1 MKTFLVLLGCYLVGS
16 VSGAYILSRIFRH
29 KDIRDEG
36 SGNAGTT
43 NAIRVMGKKLGYA
56 TFAID
61 VVKGAV
67 AMALLAP
74 MLDESM
80 RLFAGLFVVLGH
92 DFPFYLGFRGGKGIA
107 TTFGSWGIVEPV
119 STAIGALCGFV
130 AAKTTRYVSVGSLT
144 FLSISSVAMLVLYGR
159 DPGNAAAVLLVW
171 LLGFVRHKDNLIRLK
186 EGRENR
192 IGGR

>member
-1 MKTFLVLLGCYLVGS
+1 M
-16 VSGAYILSRIFRH
+16 SRLFRH

-61 VVKGAV
+61 VFKGAV
-67 AMALLAP
+67 AMAFLAP

-107 TTFGSWGIVEPV
+107 TTFGSWGVVEPV

-130 AAKTTRYVSVGSLT
+130 AAKTTKYVSVGSLT
-144 FLSISSVAMLVLYGR
+144 FLSISSVAMLILYGR

>member
-1 MKTFLVLLGCYLVGS
+1 MKAILVLLGCYLIGS
-16 VSGAYILSRIFRH
+16 ISGAYFLSRLFRH

-67 AMALLAP
+67 VMAFLAP
-74 MLDESM
+74 MLDESI

-107 TTFGSWGIVEPV
+107 TTFGSWGAVLPLW
-119 STAIGALCGFV
+119 TALGAIGGVV
-130 AAKTTRYVSVGSLT
+130 AAKATRFVSVGSLT
-144 FLSISSVAMLVLYGR
+144 FLSISSVAMLLLYGH
-159 DPGNAAAVLLVW
+159 DLGNGLAVLLVW
-171 LLGFVRHKDNLIRLK
+171 LLGFIRHKDNLVRLK
-186 EGRENR
+186 EGRENK

>member
-1 MKTFLVLLGCYLVGS
+1 MKTLFVLLGCYLVGS
-16 VSGAYILSRIFRH
+16 ISGAYLLSRGFRH

-61 VVKGAV
+61 VLKGVV
-67 AMALLAP
+67 AMLVLAP
-74 MLDESM
+74 MLQESI
-80 RLFAGLFVVLGH
+80 RLFAGVFVVLGH

-107 TTFGSWGIVEPV
+107 TTFGSWGALEPLYV
-119 STAIGALCGFV
+119 AI
-130 AAKTTRYVSVGSLT
+130 AAIAGVLAGKATKYVSVGSLT
-144 FLSISSVAMLVLYGR
+144 FLTVISAAMLVVHNHEPANGI
-159 DPGNAAAVLLVW
+159 AVLVVW
-171 LLGFVRHKDNLIRLK
+171 ILGFIRHKENLIRIK
-186 EGRENR
+186 EGRENK

>member
-16 VSGAYILSRIFRH
+16 VSGAYILSRLFRH

-67 AMALLAP
+67 VMAFLAP
-74 MLDESM
+74 MLD
-80 RLFAGLFVVLGH
+80 
-92 DFPFYLGFRGGKGIA
+92 
-107 TTFGSWGIVEPV
+107 
-119 STAIGALCGFV
+119 
-130 AAKTTRYVSVGSLT
+130 
-144 FLSISSVAMLVLYGR
+144 
-159 DPGNAAAVLLVW
+159 
-171 LLGFVRHKDNLIRLK
+171 
-186 EGRENR
+186 
-192 IGGR
+192 

>member
-16 VSGAYILSRIFRH
+16 VSGAYILSRLFRH

-107 TTFGSWGIVEPV
+107 TTFGSWGVIEPV
-119 STAIGALCGFV
+119 STAFGALCGFV
-130 AAKTTRYVSVGSLT
+130 AAKTTKYVSVGSLT
-144 FLSISSVAMLVLYGR
+144 FLSISSVALLVLYGH
-159 DPGNAAAVLLVW
+159 DFGNASAVLLVW

>member
-16 VSGAYILSRIFRH
+16 VSGAYILSRLFRH

>member
-16 VSGAYILSRIFRH
+16 VSGAYILSRLFRH

-67 AMALLAP
+67 AMVLLAP

-80 RLFAGLFVVLGH
+80 RLLAGLFVVLGH

-107 TTFGSWGIVEPV
+107 TTFGSWGVVEPV
-119 STAIGALCGFV
+119 STAISALCGFV
-130 AAKTTRYVSVGSLT
+130 AAKTTKYVSVGSLT
-144 FLSISSVAMLVLYGR
+144 FLSISSVAMLVLYGY
-159 DPGNAAAVLLVW
+159 DFGNGLAVLLVW

>member
-16 VSGAYILSRIFRH
+16 ISGAYILSRIFRH

-119 STAIGALCGFV
+119 STAIGSLCGFV
-130 AAKTTRYVSVGSLT
+130 AAKTTKYVSVGSLT
-144 FLSISSVAMLVLYGR
+144 FLSISSVAMLVLYGH
-159 DPGNAAAVLLVW
+159 DFGNGLAVLLVW

>member
-1 MKTFLVLLGCYLVGS
+1 MKTLLVFFACYLVGS
-16 VSGAYILSRIFRH
+16 VSGAYILSRAFFH

-43 NAIRVMGKKLGYA
+43 NAVRVMGKKLGYT

-61 VVKGAV
+61 VLKGVV

-74 MLDESM
+74 MLDESI
-80 RLFAGLFVVLGH
+80 RLFAALFVVLGH

-107 TTFGSWGIVEPV
+107 TSFGAWTALQPLWGGLAAIAGVIV
-119 STAIGALCGFV
+119 
-130 AAKTTRYVSVGSLT
+130 AKITKYVSVGSLT
-144 FLSISSVAMLVLYGR
+144 ILTLSSAAMLIKYGAIGYNR
-159 DPGNAAAVLLVW
+159 WAILAVW
-171 LLGFVRHKDNLIRLK
+171 LMGFIRHKDNLVRLK

-192 IGGR
+192 IGG